1 MQVPDLGGELEFL
14 KELAESKIRQ
24 RAELHERLAD
34 AYHDLAEGKTEEAK
48 RKLRAI
54 LSELDTA

>member
-1 MQVPDLGGELEFL
+1 VISGPRPNPANGISASGET
-14 KELAESKIRQ
+14 
-24 RAELHERLAD
+24 LAD
-34 AYHDLAEGKTEEAK
+34 AYHDLSEGKTEEAK

>member
-1 MQVPDLGGELEFL
+1 MGGELDFL
-14 KELAESKIRQ
+14 KEMVEAKIKQ

-34 AYHDLAEGKTEEAK
+34 AYHDLSEGKTEEAK